1 MQLINDNPPSCMTE
15 ENLRVVTGSDRTIT
29 NHNLQ
34 CQDKDI
40 DTPVASLIFTIN
52 SISNGMILN
61 TVNDPFTTVMKF
73 TQVCISCLMNNIYF
87 LIMLY

>member
-1 MQLINDNPPSCMTE
+1 MTE

>member
-1 MQLINDNPPSCMTE
+1 VTE
-15 ENLRVVTGSDRTIT
+15 ENLRVVTGGDRTIT

-40 DTPVASLIFTIN
+40 DTQIVSLVYTIN

-61 TVNDPFTTVMKF
+61 TINDPFTTVMKF
-73 TQVCISCLMNNIYF
+73 TQVYINIYYY
-87 LIMLY
+87 LLSVMYVMNKVKDIE

>member
-1 MQLINDNPPSCMTE
+1 MTE

-34 CQDKDI
+34 CQDKDV
-40 DTPVASLIFTIN
+40 DTPVSSLIFTIN

-61 TVNDPFTTVMKF
+61 TANDPFTTVMKF
-73 TQVCISCLMNNIYF
+73 TQVCILCLIINIYF

>member
-1 MQLINDNPPSCMTE
+1 M
-15 ENLRVVTGSDRTIT
+15 VTGGDRTIT

-40 DTPVASLIFTIN
+40 DTAVASLVFTIN

-73 TQVCISCLMNNIYF
+73 TQVFSNYTQQYI
-87 LIMLY
+87 

>member
-1 MQLINDNPPSCMTE
+1 MTE
-15 ENLRVVTGSDRTIT
+15 ENLRVVTGGDRTIN

-40 DTPVASLIFTIN
+40 DTLSTSIMFTIN

-61 TVNDPFTTVMKF
+61 TINDPFTTVMKF
-73 TQVCISCLMNNIYF
+73 TQVH
-87 LIMLY
+87 

>member
-34 CQDKDI
+34 CQDKDV

-61 TVNDPFTTVMKF
+61 TINDPFTTVMKF
-73 TQVCISCLMNNIYF
+73 TQVCIFCLSNNIYF
-87 LIMLY
+87 LIIVY

>member
-1 MQLINDNPPSCMTE
+1 MTE
-15 ENLRVVTGSDRTIT
+15 ENLRVVTGGDRAIT

-34 CQDKDI
+34 CQDNDV
-40 DTPVASLIFTIN
+40 DTLVASLIFTIN

-73 TQVCISCLMNNIYF
+73 TQVYIMGL
-87 LIMLY
+87 LIFNF

>member
-1 MQLINDNPPSCMTE
+1 MTE

-29 NHNLQ
+29 NHNLL
-34 CQDKDI
+34 CKDKDV

-61 TVNDPFTTVMKF
+61 TANDPFTTVMKF
-73 TQVCISCLMNNIYF
+73 TQVCTSSLINNIYF
-87 LIMLY
+87 FIIL

>member
-1 MQLINDNPPSCMTE
+1 MQLTNDNPPNCVAE
-15 ENLRVVTGSDRTIT
+15 ETLRVVTGGDRTIT

-40 DTPVASLIFTIN
+40 DTLATSIIFTIN

-61 TVNDPFTTVMKF
+61 TLNDPFTTVMKF
-73 TQVCISCLMNNIYF
+73 TQVC
-87 LIMLY
+87 